1 VNIMGASFAP
11 SITVTPRAIPEV
23 SRKPAKAD
31 LRVPTPDLRREIG
44 QAIEH
49 ARREAGLTLDE
60 LASTVPA
67 PDGSEKRDA
76 RQVRR
81 WADGTERAQFDVLF
95 ASTHDRFVAALYER
109 LAPLSRRYERV
120 VEIRRTA

>member
-1 VNIMGASFAP
+1 M
-11 SITVTPRAIPEV
+11 
-23 SRKPAKAD
+23 
-31 LRVPTPDLRREIG
+31 
-44 QAIEH
+44 
-49 ARREAGLTLDE
+49 
-60 LASTVPA
+60 PA